1 MQLNEKVQFYRMQRG
16 YSQEYISDLLGLE
29 QSQYSRRETGQ
40 VDFRAQEIARLAEV
54 LGIDI
59 AELFNDSTTIFTSN
73 NQSGGNFGQYV
84 YLPDKLIEQYE
95 ARLREKDELITEL
108 RRQLKESGKL

>member
-16 YSQEYISDLLGLE
+16 YSQEYISELLGLE

-40 VDFRAQEIARLAEV
+40 VDFRAQEIARLSEV
-54 LGIDI
+54 LGVEI
-59 AELFNDSTTIFTSN
+59 AELFNDSTIVFTSN

-84 YLPDKLIEQYE
+84 TLPDKLIEQYE
-95 ARLREKDELITEL
+95 ARLREKDEMIAVLKAQITHKT
-108 RRQLKESGKL
+108 R